1 MLNRLFGCIR
11 FRRPSSQVTP
21 HRPPVPAVQGQ
32 APAPMGAPPRLPE
45 AAERQKSGQVII
57 SSQNFNSLTIN
68 CNLDTLKPQ
77 KERALDIVK
86 NNFHNLFSTERLI
99 TWEAA
104 DPDSSKNIIKAG
116 EINKQHFT
124 FTDSFWKPTLS
135 TETQTIVMNGDT
147 QQIKGRPL
155 GFVNKCF
162 GGPLD
167 NGSGQMEGTCFTF
180 PELLILQ
187 SMDIDLGFCGV
198 VRGLTPFAHVKTTS
212 GDTRSLTIDKTFTQ
226 KEIAENPGTFDLLQ
240 VVADP
245 LLGKGRDTLASF
257 TNLYNRYK
265 TSFKLA
271 TTDRIILPGL
281 AGSGLFNNNP
291 KLCAAAAML
300 AAHDAGKQLDIY
312 GMSDTE
318 GKEIIGTIN
327 MIIESISGASSS
339 VDSTTPANALECIFK
354 FIV

>member
-1 MLNRLFGCIR
+1 M
-11 FRRPSSQVTP
+11 P
-21 HRPPVPAVQGQ
+21 HRPPAARRQ
-32 APAPMGAPPRLPE
+32 APAPVGAPPRLPE
-45 AAERQKSGQVII
+45 AAERQKSGQVTI
-57 SSQNFNSLTIN
+57 SPQKFNSLTIN
-68 CNLDTLKPQ
+68 CHLDTLKPQ

-86 NNFHNLFSTERLI
+86 DNFHNLFSTERLI

-147 QQIKGRPL
+147 QQIKERPL

-187 SMDIDLGFCGV
+187 SKGIDLGFCGV
-198 VRGLTPFAHVKTTS
+198 VRGLAPFAHVTTES
-212 GDTRSLTIDKTFTQ
+212 GDTRSLTIEKTFK
-226 KEIAENPGTFDLLQ
+226 KEEIDENPGKFDLLQ

-245 LLGKGRDTLASF
+245 LAKEGPDGKRHDTLASF

-271 TTDRIILPGL
+271 KTNRIILPGL
-281 AGSGLFNNNP
+281 AGSGIFNNNP
-291 KLCAAAAML
+291 KLCAAAML

-312 GMSDTE
+312 GMSKE
-318 GKEIIGTIN
+318 KGEEIIDI
-327 MIIESISGASSS
+327 IIESMGGASISGG
-339 VDSTTPANALECIFK
+339 DSGIARDLATVFNLFDRFK
-354 FIV
+354 